1 MRTCP
6 LLCLIA
12 LSWWCRKWRAVS
24 HPLNANPFPGSLL
37 NYKARLRL
45 HEVTVDNKSFLQLE
59 CSFETEHEVRTQL
72 AFQILFLCS
81 MT

>member
-1 MRTCP
+1 MPT
-6 LLCLIA
+6 
-12 LSWWCRKWRAVS
+12 
-24 HPLNANPFPGSLL
+24 PFPGSLL

>member
-1 MRTCP
+1 M
-6 LLCLIA
+6 
-12 LSWWCRKWRAVS
+12 S

-59 CSFETEHEVRTQL
+59 CSFETEHEVRTGI
-72 AFQILFLCS
+72 AS
-81 MT
+81 G